1 MKSHFTKNEIYKQF
15 FDCILGDKMKTEQ
28 MQKVE
33 FEYPVPVFMYEMV
46 DGKFE
51 LKEHII
57 CPNCGFGID
66 ENKSLKIC
74 INCGLVYSLE

>member
-1 MKSHFTKNEIYKQF
+1 MV
-15 FDCILGDKMKTEQ
+15 
-28 MQKVE
+28 KVE
-33 FEYPVPVFMYEMV
+33 FEYPIPIFMYEII

-51 LKEHII
+51 LKEELI